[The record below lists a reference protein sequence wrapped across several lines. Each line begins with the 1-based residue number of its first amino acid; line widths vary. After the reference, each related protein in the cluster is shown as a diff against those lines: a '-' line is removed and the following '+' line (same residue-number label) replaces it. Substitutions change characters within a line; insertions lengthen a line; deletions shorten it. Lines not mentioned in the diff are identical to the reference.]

1 MILAASKDTTSFL
14 LKLLLIFF
22 LIFKNIKF
30 FKKNYLIIRV
40 SFLVLDK
47 VANLKFSRLWYVIIL
62 ILRKYF

>member
-47 VANLKFSRLWYVIIL
+47 VANLKFSRL
-62 ILRKYF
+62 